1 MVMLVV
7 VVLMATAAM
16 VVVMLVVV
24 FVLAAALT
32 VLVLMLMLVLAAA
45 LAVVVLAVMLVLA
58 VVVAA
63 AAIVLA
69 TIEGL
74 RLNLA
79 NKLLNCHRYSPSLPV
94 ISAAWLRPTLM
105 RRATCSSARR

>member
-1 MVMLVV
+1 MVVLMV
-7 VVLMATAAM
+7 VVLVATAAM

-24 FVLAAALT
+24 FVLAAALA
-32 VLVLMLMLVLAAA
+32 VVMLAVMLVLAAT

-74 RLNLA
+74 RLSLA

>member
-1 MVMLVV
+1 MLMVMVLV
-7 VVLMATAAM
+7 ATTAV
-16 VVVMLVVV
+16 VVVMLVVVV

-32 VLVLMLMLVLAAA
+32 V
-45 LAVVVLAVMLVLA
+45 VVLMLVLA

-74 RLNLA
+74 RLSLA